1 MRFVGQRVARVED
14 HRLLTGRG
22 RYVDDLQLPRMLHVA
37 FVRSPFAHA
46 RLVAIDTTAAAA
58 APGVVAILTGEQLAA
73 MTEAVVPSVGVFGPW
88 PTFHALA
95 TDRVRHVGDP
105 VVMIVAS
112 GRAEAEDACELVEV
126 GYEPLPPVVTAADAI
141 DPQRPSLF
149 DDLDGNVMARNPP
162 LVVGDVDAVF
172 ARADH
177 VVTATLRQQRIANS
191 PMETRGALA
200 DFDPSSGHLTFH
212 TSTQNPHGVRAQLAA
227 TLDQPLDRIRVV
239 AHDVGGGF
247 GLKGNVH
254 REDFCVAAAS
264 RALGRPVK
272 WVEDRNE
279 HLLASGHAREET
291 VDARIAVDADGT
303 ILGLDAAMTMC
314 VGAYPNVPFSS
325 TMYPHLVQTY
335 LPGPYRMTAY
345 RFSSTVVATNKATYT
360 AYRGPWAVE
369 TWVRERLLDLVAAE
383 LGIDPA
389 EIRRR
394 NLVDGAPDDRLVT
407 GLSLAGVSSSASLDR
422 ALELVDYEGVRAEQE
437 RVRIEGRTAN
447 GADRALGIGF
457 ATFIEAAPGPA
468 EGRPGGGPFF
478 SERAR
483 AFLAP
488 DGRLVVA
495 TPQMPHGQGHETT
508 LAQVAADELGVRM
521 EDTRVVF
528 GDTDLTPHTVL
539 GTGGSRA
546 ATWASGAVL
555 MATRTLKEQVLAVAS
570 AMLEI
575 APEDLE
581 VVDGSVRARGAP
593 TRAASLREVAQRA
606 LADPGTLPD
615 GTVRL
620 DAEEQYTGT
629 HGITGSGWSGGTH
642 ACVVEVDRNTGRVH
656 IRRYVV
662 VEDCGRVV
670 NPAIVE
676 GQIHGG
682 VAQGIGQVLYEHAAY
697 DADGNFLTGS
707 FLDYL
712 LPTMAEIPAIEIEH
726 LETGA
731 DGEVDFRGVGEGG
744 MIVAPAALTNAV
756 ADALEP
762 WGARVTEMYLPPE
775 TVLRLAGVLP
785 GDPPR
790 S

>member
-1 MRFVGQRVARVED
+1 MRFVGQRVVRVED

-22 RYVDDLQLPRMLHVA
+22 RYLDDLQLPRMLHVA
-37 FVRSPFAHA
+37 FLRSPYAHA
-46 RLVAIDTTAAAA
+46 RLVAVDPAAAA
-58 APGVVAILTGEQLAA
+58 VAPGVAAVFTGAQLSTMTGAI
-73 MTEAVVPSVGVFGPW
+73 VPNLGVFGPW

-105 VVMIVAS
+105 IVMIVAAS
-112 GRAEAEDACELVEV
+112 RAEAEDACELVDVE
-126 GYEPLPPVVTAADAI
+126 YEPLPAVVTADDAL
-141 DPQRPSLF
+141 DPQRPKLF
-149 DDLDGNVMARNPP
+149 DDLDGNVVAKNPST
-162 LVVGDVDAVF
+162 VVGDIDEVF
-172 ARADH
+172 ARADR
-177 VVTATLRQQRIANS
+177 VITATLRQHRIANS

-200 DFDPSSGHLTFH
+200 EFDPSSGRLTFH

-227 TLDQPLDRIRVV
+227 TLDQPLDRVRVV

-279 HLLASGHAREET
+279 HMLASGHAREES
-291 VDARIAVDADGT
+291 VDARIAVNDDGT

-335 LPGPYRMTAY
+335 LPGPYRMEAY
-345 RFSSTVVATNKATYT
+345 RFSATVVATNKATYT

-383 LGIDPA
+383 LGVDPVQ
-389 EIRRR
+389 IRRR
-394 NLVDGAPDDRLVT
+394 NLVEGAPDDRLVT
-407 GLSLAGVSSSASLDR
+407 GLSLAGVSSRTSLDR
-422 ALELVDYEGVRAEQE
+422 ALELVEYQAVRDEQQHT
-437 RVRIEGRTAN
+437 RTD
-447 GADRALGIGF
+447 GQESVALGVGF

-468 EGRPGGGPFF
+468 EGRSGGGPFF

-508 LAQVAADELGVRM
+508 LAQVAADELGVAM
-521 EDTRVVF
+521 EDTRVIF
-528 GDTDLTPHTVL
+528 GDTDLTPHTVI

-546 ATWASGAVL
+546 ATWANGAVL

-570 AMLEI
+570 VMLEI
-575 APEDLE
+575 APADLE

-593 TRAASLREVAQRA
+593 SRATTLREVAQRA
-606 LADPGTLPD
+606 LADPSALPD
-615 GTVRL
+615 GTERL
-620 DAEEQYTGT
+620 EVEERYTGGQ
-629 HGITGSGWSGGTH
+629 GITGSAWSGGTH

-697 DADGNFLTGS
+697 DADGNFLTGT

-712 LPTMAEIPAIEIEH
+712 LPTSSEIPTIEIEH

-744 MIVAPAALTNAV
+744 MIVAPAALSNAI
-756 ADALEP
+756 ADALAP
-762 WGARVTEMYLPPE
+762 WGARITEMYLPPE
-775 TVLRLAGVLP
+775 TILRLAGVLP
-785 GDPPR
+785 AADGTR
-790 S
+790 V